1 MVHVDHLYVGDKN
14 VLHDDYEQIP
24 RKKKILIKSFCDATS
39 IRCNELFDHCFL
51 FTFLCCRKTCKGYS
65 LGSNIRSV

>member
-1 MVHVDHLYVGDKN
+1 MDHEDHLYVVNKN

-24 RKKKILIKSFCDATS
+24 LKRKKDNLET
-39 IRCNELFDHCFL
+39 NLFY

-65 LGSNIRSV
+65 LGSKILSV